1 MRQQRRTVPF
11 TKWLSVLCTHCRQHT
26 SISALTHI
34 PGHAHYCSDC
44 RNMMTK
50 DTTDDQE

>member
-34 PGHAHYCSDC
+34 PGHAHYCDKC
-44 RNMMTK
+44 RNMMK
-50 DTTDDQE
+50 DPDNDKD

>member
-11 TKWLSVLCTHCRQHT
+11 TKWLSVLCTHCRQHM
-26 SISALTHI
+26 SISALTYN

-44 RNMMTK
+44 RTMMTK
-50 DTTDDQE
+50 DTSDDQE